1 MDRNF
6 VNFRAIYDELTD
18 EVSRSAHAFLQ
29 EHLSNWLSSLD
40 ETPGVSAIVVRLGEG
55 LDFERWYA
63 DAKETMGSMVGSG
76 TLTWPRE
83 REKRLGMKLML
94 FRQFAS
100 GKIDPMDFCSKFL
113 WVANDY
119 EMNTRALV
127 DQLFGPMARELRRYL
142 EVEFSK
148 AETVPASDRV
158 VHLDHNSA
166 AYSEAAEAL
175 DKLEHTLVSANDYED
190 IEDKEQRIAEVSAAR
205 RLLKSAR
212 VRVGAI
218 VGVIGPTLA
227 YLGTKFMDKAIGNM
241 ADVALQ
247 ALKRLFGAIF

>member
-1 MDRNF
+1 MRLHMGQAWTEIL
-6 VNFRAIYDELTD
+6 NFRAIYDELTD

-100 GKIDPMDFCSKFL
+100 GKIDP
-113 WVANDY
+113 
-119 EMNTRALV
+119 
-127 DQLFGPMARELRRYL
+127 
-142 EVEFSK
+142 
-148 AETVPASDRV
+148 
-158 VHLDHNSA
+158 
-166 AYSEAAEAL
+166 
-175 DKLEHTLVSANDYED
+175 
-190 IEDKEQRIAEVSAAR
+190 
-205 RLLKSAR
+205 
-212 VRVGAI
+212 
-218 VGVIGPTLA
+218 
-227 YLGTKFMDKAIGNM
+227 
-241 ADVALQ
+241 
-247 ALKRLFGAIF
+247 